1 MAILGYLKNTH
12 KNPKFGRVRQVPT
25 RELGWEFPGWDLS
38 HFAKFGIFKYPKM
51 SKNGNLLLFSCVLL
65 LGSSSVSRL
74 PYREGSGLLA
84 QVLADNIAA
93 ILFSIQPA
101 GFQSLKMENLRKDYR
116 ARVREDLLTEAASD
130 TNKVKFF
137 QEQFQVSQG
146 GRLIVRDT

>member
-1 MAILGYLKNTH
+1 M
-12 KNPKFGRVRQVPT
+12 
-25 RELGWEFPGWDLS
+25 
-38 HFAKFGIFKYPKM
+38 
-51 SKNGNLLLFSCVLL
+51 
-65 LGSSSVSRL
+65 
-74 PYREGSGLLA
+74 YREGSGVLA

-101 GFQSLKMENLRKDYR
+101 VFQSLKMENLRKDYR

-137 QEQFQVSQG
+137 QEQFQVSQC

>member
-1 MAILGYLKNTH
+1 MEICYFFPVYCFLVL
-12 KNPKFGRVRQVPT
+12 QVFLVCLT
-25 RELGWEFPGWDLS
+25 AS
-38 HFAKFGIFKYPKM
+38 
-51 SKNGNLLLFSCVLL
+51 
-65 LGSSSVSRL
+65 
-74 PYREGSGLLA
+74 YREGSGLLA

-116 ARVREDLLTEAASD
+116 ARIREDLLTEAASD

-146 GRLIVRDT
+146 FLLIVRDT

>member
-1 MAILGYLKNTH
+1 MY
-12 KNPKFGRVRQVPT
+12 
-25 RELGWEFPGWDLS
+25 REV
-38 HFAKFGIFKYPKM
+38 
-51 SKNGNLLLFSCVLL
+51 N
-65 LGSSSVSRL
+65 
-74 PYREGSGLLA
+74 REGSGVLA

-146 GRLIVRDT
+146 FRLIVRDTWWL

>member
-1 MAILGYLKNTH
+1 
-12 KNPKFGRVRQVPT
+12 
-25 RELGWEFPGWDLS
+25 
-38 HFAKFGIFKYPKM
+38 M

-146 GRLIVRDT
+146 FRLIVRDT

>member
-1 MAILGYLKNTH
+1 MEICY
-12 KNPKFGRVRQVPT
+12 F
-25 RELGWEFPGWDLS
+25 
-38 HFAKFGIFKYPKM
+38 YP
-51 SKNGNLLLFSCVLL
+51 VA
-65 LGSSSVSRL
+65 LGSSLRFKCTA
-74 PYREGSGLLA
+74 RCEGSGVLA

-146 GRLIVRDT
+146 FRLIVRDT

>member
-1 MAILGYLKNTH
+1 M
-12 KNPKFGRVRQVPT
+12 
-25 RELGWEFPGWDLS
+25 
-38 HFAKFGIFKYPKM
+38 
-51 SKNGNLLLFSCVLL
+51 
-65 LGSSSVSRL
+65 
-74 PYREGSGLLA
+74 YREGSGVLA
-84 QVLADNIAA
+84 QVLADNIAT

-146 GRLIVRDT
+146 GRLIVRDTWWL

>member
-1 MAILGYLKNTH
+1 MTCLTLPNLGFLWV
-12 KNPKFGRVRQVPT
+12 FF
-25 RELGWEFPGWDLS
+25 E
-38 HFAKFGIFKYPKM
+38 YPKI
-51 SKNGNLLLFSCVLL
+51 SKNGNLLFLSC
-65 LGSSSVSRL
+65 GSWFKFKVQV
-74 PYREGSGLLA
+74 YREGSGVLA

-101 GFQSLKMENLRKDYR
+101 GFLSLKMENLRKDYR

-146 GRLIVRDT
+146 FRLIVRDT

>member
-1 MAILGYLKNTH
+1 METK
-12 KNPKFGRVRQVPT
+12 
-25 RELGWEFPGWDLS
+25 S
-38 HFAKFGIFKYPKM
+38 HRKKITD
-51 SKNGNLLLFSCVLL
+51 
-65 LGSSSVSRL
+65 SSGVCRL

-146 GRLIVRDT
+146 FLLIVRDT

>member
-1 MAILGYLKNTH
+1 MEICYF
-12 KNPKFGRVRQVPT
+12 NPV
-25 RELGWEFPGWDLS
+25 
-38 HFAKFGIFKYPKM
+38 A
-51 SKNGNLLLFSCVLL
+51 
-65 LGSSSVSRL
+65 LGSSLRFKCTA
-74 PYREGSGLLA
+74 RGLVFLA

-93 ILFSIQPA
+93 ILFSIQTA

-146 GRLIVRDT
+146 FRLIVRDT